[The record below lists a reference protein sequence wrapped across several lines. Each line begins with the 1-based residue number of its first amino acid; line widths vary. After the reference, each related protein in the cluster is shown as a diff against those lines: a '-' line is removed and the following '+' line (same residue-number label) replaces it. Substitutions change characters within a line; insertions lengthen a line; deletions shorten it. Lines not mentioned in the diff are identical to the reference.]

1 MLKDIKLIVY
11 DFDGVMT
18 DNRVV
23 VHEDGMESVI
33 VNRADGLGVNIIK
46 EIGIPQMILS
56 TETSSVVEAR
66 AKKLGIPMIQG
77 VGDKKKVLAAYCKEN
92 KINPNNILYVGND
105 INDKEVMGIIGY
117 PVAPSDAHLDIKKLA
132 KHTLETKGGYG
143 VVKELAE
150 ILKGRMRNGTAKQQ

>member
-1 MLKDIKLIVY
+1 
-11 DFDGVMT
+11 
-18 DNRVV
+18 
-23 VHEDGMESVI
+23 
-33 VNRADGLGVNIIK
+33 LGINIIK

-56 TETSSVVEAR
+56 TETNRVVEAR

-77 VGDKKKVLAAYCKEN
+77 VGDKKKVLIAYCKEN
-92 KINPNNILYVGND
+92 NFNPNNILYVGND

-132 KHTLETKGGYG
+132 KLTLENKGGCG

-150 ILKGRMRNGTAKQQ
+150 ILNGRM